1 MAEIHKRSR
10 VSITISRPV
19 LLTQSQGIRVMTNTA
34 AGFAAFALLTFAAIA
49 PSAAADPYAPPPVQ
63 DGAVYAGMPC
73 PGVARDGSQAH
84 FVWEQGYVN
93 KGKWEYHW
101 ACEF

>member
-1 MAEIHKRSR
+1 MAEIRKRSR
-10 VSITISRPV
+10 VSITISHGV
-19 LLTQSQGIRVMTNTA
+19 LLTQSQGISVMTNTTS
-34 AGFAAFALLTFAAIA
+34 GFAAFALLTFAAIT
-49 PSAAADPYAPPPVQ
+49 PSAAAEPNAPPPVQ

-73 PGVARDGSQAH
+73 PSAAPDGTRAH